1 MISKKEVEHVAKLAR
16 LGLTEK
22 ELEKMQKEIASIL
35 DYFEKLKQIDVTGI
49 EPTAYAV
56 ALKNVMRV
64 DQERKEPNNEQKIK
78 LLSAA
83 PETKD
88 NYLKVKAILEE
99 NGSY

>member
-1 MISKKEVEHVAKLAR
+1 MISKKEVEHLAKLAR
-16 LGLTEK
+16 LGLADK

-35 DYFEKLKQIDVTGI
+35 DYFEKLKQVDIIGV
-49 EPTAYAV
+49 EPTTHAV
-56 ALKNVMRV
+56 ALKNIMRA
-64 DQERKEPNNEQKIK
+64 DQKRKEFDSEQRTK

-88 NYLKVKAILEE
+88 NYLKVKAILKE

>member
-1 MISKKEVEHVAKLAR
+1 MISKKEVEHLAKLAR

-35 DYFEKLKQIDVTGI
+35 DYFEKLKQIDVTGV
-49 EPTAYAV
+49 EPTAHAV
-56 ALKNVMRV
+56 ALKNVMRA
-64 DQERKEPNNEQKIK
+64 DQERKESNTEQKVK

-83 PETKD
+83 PETQD
-88 NYLKVKAILEE
+88 NYLKVKAILKE